1 MTWLTPAIAGVA
13 AAIAVPTL
21 VLLYFLKLRRR
32 SVDISTT
39 LLWRKAIEDL
49 QANAPFQK
57 LRRNLLLFLQLLI
70 LGALLAAVGQ
80 PMLETTSGGVTKHV
94 IMIDRSASMNATD
107 GDDEGATRLEASK
120 KQALE
125 FVDAM
130 RERGLFGTREG
141 DEAMVI
147 AFDTTA
153 EVRQQ
158 FTDNKAALRAAIE
171 AIDPTDAPTE
181 LEEAMRLAKAH
192 APKRIFMD
200 DQGGQ
205 GDASPLEV
213 EGLYASGN
221 PAEVHLWTDGRIA
234 DAADVLPRT
243 DDTVLF
249 NVVGSP
255 ESANIGITGLRA
267 ERAFDNPSEVSVFVG
282 LQSTAMQGVT
292 VDVELIIAGVA
303 ERVPLA
309 KPVPIPAA
317 EREPATDEGEGP
329 LRPATA
335 GVVFTLDHAEGAL
348 LAVNLTIPDEIA
360 DVLESDD
367 RGRLVLPPARRL
379 DVALVTPGDPYLELA
394 LEGLPLNSLT
404 LFTPDEYDRAL
415 ARSSAEFDVVVL
427 DRYVPEGGLPPGRF
441 VVFGAVPPPL
451 GLAQAEPGPPT
462 VFITWDRDHPALRPL
477 NLSPIAITESRPVV
491 IPPDA
496 SAEIIAETDAGPGII
511 ELMTPEAHALVVPFE
526 PLTTTWPF
534 DSSFPLFVATAT
546 VYVGGSGSESAQSL
560 TPGQILADRL
570 PIDAK
575 DVELRTPADER
586 TRLVPTPDGRV
597 AFGPLRR
604 AGVYRMSWEGSGTA
618 RDGRDGSRA
627 VRLFAA
633 NLLDPAES
641 DVAPADAIT
650 LASRTVAAS
659 RAGDTKINQRLW
671 PWLLLAAL
679 AIVMLEWWIYN
690 RKVYV

>member
-1 MTWLTPAIAGVA
+1 VTWLTPAIAGVA

-32 SVDISTT
+32 SVEISTT

-70 LGALLAAVGQ
+70 LGALLGAVGQ
-80 PMLETTSGGVTKHV
+80 PMLETTSGGVTRHI

-107 GDDEGATRLEASK
+107 GDDKGATRLEASRRR
-120 KQALE
+120 ALE

-130 RERGLFGTREG
+130 RERGLFGTRDA

-158 FTDNKAALRAAIE
+158 FTDNKAALRSAIDAIE
-171 AIDPTDAPTE
+171 PTDAPTE
-181 LEEAMRLAKAH
+181 LEEAMRLSKAQ

-205 GDASPLEV
+205 GEASPLEV
-213 EGLYASGN
+213 EGLYAGPPS
-221 PAEVHLWTDGRIA
+221 EVQLWTDGKIA
-234 DAADVLPRT
+234 DAADVLPRS
-243 DDTVLF
+243 DDIVIF

-255 ESANIGITGLRA
+255 ESRNVGITGLRA
-267 ERAFDNPSEVSVFVG
+267 ERAFDNPNEVSVFVG
-282 LQSTAMQGVT
+282 LESTATEDVT
-292 VDVELIIAGVA
+292 VDVELVIAGVA

-309 KPVPIPAA
+309 KPVTIPAA
-317 EREPATDEGEGP
+317 EHGPAGEEGEGA
-329 LRPATA
+329 LRPGTA

-348 LAVNLTIPDEIA
+348 LAVNLTVPADVA
-360 DVLESDD
+360 DVLEPDN
-367 RGRLVLPPARRL
+367 RGRLVLPPAKKL
-379 DVALVTPGDPYLELA
+379 DVALVTTGDPYLQLA

-404 LFTPDEYDRAL
+404 LFTPDEYDQAL
-415 ARSSAEFDVVVL
+415 SRGGGEFDVVVL

-451 GLAQAEPGPPT
+451 ALAKPEPGPPT
-462 VFITWDRDHPALRPL
+462 VFITWDRDHPALRHL
-477 NLSPIAITESRPVV
+477 NLTPIAITESRPVV

-496 SAEIIAETDAGPGII
+496 SAEVIAETDTGPGII
-511 ELMTPEAHALVVPFE
+511 ELITAQSHALVVPFE
-526 PLTTTWPF
+526 PLLTTWPF
-534 DSSFPLFVATAT
+534 DTSFPLFVATSV

-560 TPGQILADRL
+560 TPGEILSDRL
-570 PIDAK
+570 PVDAK
-575 DVELRTPADER
+575 DVELRTPDDEES
-586 TRLVPTPDGRV
+586 RLVPTPDGRV

-604 AGVYRMSWEGSGTA
+604 AGVYRMSWKGSATA
-618 RDGRDGSRA
+618 RDGHDGSRA

-641 DVAPADAIT
+641 DVTPADAIT
-650 LASRTVAAS
+650 LKSRTVAAS
-659 RAGDTKINQRLW
+659 RAGETKINQRLW
-671 PWLLLAAL
+671 PWLILAAL